1 MERPNY
7 NDFDKFIIFL
17 CSLVFIVALTIS
29 ITKTFNYS
37 ILIWG
42 GLLIISLFLP
52 IIRSKV
58 MTFIWNRVDM
68 WAIKV
73 KEKRQ
78 EEIKRL
84 ENNGFEEVID
94 RDLWLAYG
102 ELFSDQPV
110 EHSMFNSYIAKQKK
124 SGISRFRFYLDIYFL
139 IPRAFAI
146 QTLGIIVSSGMS
158 LEPWGHSIEYVMY
171 QKKKWENKL
180 SILNYFNPFWWLGF
194 IMFPMFFRRA
204 NAYARKQL
212 LFV

>member
-7 NDFDKFIIFL
+7 NDFDKFIVFL
-17 CSLVFIVALTIS
+17 FSLVFIVTLIIS
-29 ITKTFNYS
+29 ITNTFNYS

-42 GLLIISLFLP
+42 GLLITSLFLP
-52 IIRSKV
+52 FIRSKLT
-58 MTFIWNRVDM
+58 TFIWGSVDT

-73 KEKRQ
+73 KVKRQ

-84 ENNGFEEVID
+84 QNNDFEEVID

-110 EHSMFNSYIAKQKK
+110 KHTMFNSYIAKQKNA
-124 SGISRFRFYLDIYFL
+124 GISRFRFYLDIYLL
-139 IPRAFAI
+139 IPRAFAF
-146 QTLGIIVSSGMS
+146 QTLGIVVSSGMS

-171 QKKKWENKL
+171 QKKKWERKL

-194 IMFPMFFRRA
+194 IMFPIFFRRA
-204 NAYARKQL
+204 NIYARKQL
-212 LFV
+212 LSI